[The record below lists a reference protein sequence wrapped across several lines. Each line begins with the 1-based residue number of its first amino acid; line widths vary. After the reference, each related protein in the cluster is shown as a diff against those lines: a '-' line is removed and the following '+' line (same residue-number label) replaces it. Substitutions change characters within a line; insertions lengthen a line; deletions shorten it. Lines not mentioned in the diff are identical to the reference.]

1 VYAYKAVKQDFI
13 ASGNLIGL
21 MHKFTGMVN
30 LVIGTMIEKDLTS
43 RNSVSK
49 ETYHMLREYD
59 MPSYYYPEAINKA
72 VALVKT
78 YRKRLKKKQK
88 ATIPHVYRP
97 MLSTYYG
104 FRIVDGNLMIPIA
117 ARTYESIPLNAHTLK
132 VISAVKVHSFA
143 LSAYT
148 LSLTIGREVDSVEC
162 TTTAGIDR
170 NLRNATVGN
179 EFHHEVH
186 DLSEIVEIKQR
197 YRRKKSHFHRS
208 DKRIQKKIASKYG
221 KRERNRTGQII
232 HETSRKIVDNA
243 VKNREMIVLEN
254 VKGLINITWK
264 GDGNAHDFRF
274 LLHNAFPYGMLASQI
289 MYKGAWEGLPVIELT
304 RKETR
309 NTSKEC
315 SACGSLTRIEHD
327 RILKCDSCG
336 LEIDRDVNACIN
348 IAGRGRTRLKRSC
361 KGLPVEA
368 VKQSKDVEQ
377 MAGSQISTSI

>member
-1 VYAYKAVKQDFI
+1 MRIYEHVYAYKAVKQDFI
-13 ASGNLIGL
+13 ASDNLIVL

-30 LVIGTMIEKDLTS
+30 LVIGIMIEKNLTS
-43 RNSVSK
+43 RNSVSREVYQKLK
-49 ETYHMLREYD
+49 EYN

-97 MLSTYYG
+97 MLATYYG
-104 FRIVDGNLMIPIA
+104 FRISNGNLMIPIA
-117 ARTYESIPLNAHTLK
+117 ARTYESIPLNAYTRK

-179 EFHHEVH
+179 EFHHDIH
-186 DLSEIVEIKQR
+186 DLSEVVEIKQR
-197 YRRKKSHFHRS
+197 YRSKKSHFHRS

-232 HETSRKIVDNA
+232 HETSKKIVMNA
-243 VKNREMIVLEN
+243 LQRREMIVLEN
-254 VKGLINITWK
+254 VKGLINITKK
-264 GDGNAHDFRF
+264 GDGRGNNYRF

-289 MYKGAWEGLPVIELT
+289 VYKGSWEGLPVIELT
-304 RKETR
+304 GKETR
-309 NTSKEC
+309 YTSKEC

-327 RILKCDSCG
+327 RMLKCDSCG
-336 LEIDRDVNACIN
+336 LEIDRDINACIN
-348 IAGRGRTRLKRSC
+348 IAGRGRTRLKRSS
-361 KGLPVEA
+361 KGLPAEA
-368 VKQSKDVEQ
+368 VKQSKDVEHL
-377 MAGSQISTSI
+377 

>member
-1 VYAYKAVKQDFI
+1 MYAYKAVKQDFI
-13 ASGNLIGL
+13 ASDNLIGL
-21 MHKFTGMVN
+21 MHKFTEMVN
-30 LVIGTMIEKDLTS
+30 LVIGIMIERNLTS
-43 RNSVSK
+43 RNSVTR
-49 ETYHMLREYD
+49 ETYPMLREYD
-59 MPSYYYPEAINKA
+59 IPSYYYPEAINKA

-88 ATIPHVYRP
+88 ATIPHVERP
-97 MLSTYYG
+97 MLATYYG

-162 TTTAGIDR
+162 TTTVGIDR

-179 EFHHEVH
+179 EFHHDIH

-197 YRRKKSHFHRS
+197 YRSKNSHFHRS
-208 DKRIQKKIASKYG
+208 DIRIQKKIASKYG
-221 KRERNRTGQII
+221 KRERNRTAQII
-232 HETSRKIVDNA
+232 HETSKKIVMNA
-243 VKNREMIVLEN
+243 VQNREMIVLEN

-289 MYKGAWEGLPVIELT
+289 VYKGSWEGLTVIELT
-304 RKETR
+304 RKETGY
-309 NTSKEC
+309 TSKEC

-348 IAGRGRTRLKRSC
+348 IAGRGRTRLKRSS
-361 KGLPVEA
+361 KGLPAEA
-368 VKQSKDVEQ
+368 VKQSKDVEHL
-377 MAGSQISTSI
+377 